1 MPVTRPS
8 LRSDRRRYQA
18 PKKPVTRAVYYRRRA
33 VAALA
38 LVTFIYASYLAITLV
53 QALNNPSYG
62 VSMSA
67 RGAEWGR
74 EHGLGG
80 FVTWVETEWYNL
92 NPPKKGGK
100 PSPNSFGSGP
110 SFVNVPASGHLP
122 APVRIVSP
130 ASPAL
135 PGEGVWH
142 VEGRRSAK
150 GIPGVYEAFVRPD
163 AVHTSFVVGVAWM
176 DPSVLRAR
184 LYSGSFIPGG
194 GPFADS
200 APISAIASRTLVTS
214 FNAGFRMQDANGGYY
229 TDGRIVNGLP
239 LRQGAAALVIY
250 KNGKMTVGQWGRD
263 FHMTKD
269 IVSVRQNLDLI
280 VDKSMPVA
288 GLDSHDTKKWG
299 VTLGGAAYVWRS
311 GMGVTANG
319 ALVYVGGPSLS
330 ITDLADVLV
339 RAGAVRAMELDINTD
354 WVQYS
359 TFTGPRGKSI
369 NGGDG
374 KRLLTT
380 MIGPPS
386 RYFASWWNRDFIT
399 MSLR

>member
-1 MPVTRPS
+1 MSVTRPS
-8 LRSDRRRYQA
+8 SRRDGQRFQA
-18 PKKPVTRAVYYRRRA
+18 PKKPVTNFVFYRRRA
-33 VAALA
+33 ITALG
-38 LVTFIYASYLAITLV
+38 LITVLYLGYLGITLA
-53 QALNNPSYG
+53 QALTNPSYG

-110 SFVNVPASGHLP
+110 SYVNVPASGHLP
-122 APVRIVSP
+122 APVRIISP

-142 VEGRRSAK
+142 VDGRRSAK

-176 DPSVLRAR
+176 DPSVLTAR

-194 GPFADS
+194 GPFKYS
-200 APISAIASRTLVTS
+200 APISAIASRTLVAS

-229 TDGRIVNGLP
+229 TDGKIANGLR
-239 LRQGAAALVIY
+239 LRSGAASLVIY

-263 FHMTKD
+263 FHMTND
-269 IVSVRQNLDLI
+269 VEAVRQNLDLI
-280 VDKSMPVA
+280 VDQSKPVA
-288 GLDSHDTKKWG
+288 GLDSRDTKKWG

-330 ITDLADVLV
+330 ITGLADVLV

-359 TFTGPRGKSI
+359 TFAGPLGTSI

-374 KRLLTT
+374 TRLLST